1 MTAFVVLSRFLSIIY
16 LKCCNFYIG
25 FYIPKFYGN
34 KFITD
39 FFIPVKTSSKTIVIL
54 RFVLNTIICLNYL
67 LNANDYSQ
75 LFDLIK

>member
-39 FFIPVKTSSKTIVIL
+39 FFMTVKISTKTIVIS
-54 RFVLNTIICLNYL
+54 NDKTIILGDNSLMY
-67 LNANDYSQ
+67 
-75 LFDLIK
+75 

>member
-39 FFIPVKTSSKTIVIL
+39 FYIPVKTSSKTIVIS
-54 RFVLNTIICLNYL
+54 NDKTIILGDNSLMY
-67 LNANDYSQ
+67 
-75 LFDLIK
+75 